1 MTGTMWLANFW
12 AAVIAFAILMYVILD
27 GYDLGVGILFGTM
40 RNEQHRATMM
50 GAIAPYWDG
59 NETWLILVGAGLF
72 ATFPMVYAIF
82 LPAFYLP
89 VALMLFGIAFRGV
102 AFEFRERSTG
112 MRQAWDR
119 GFFLGSL
126 IIAFVQGAA
135 IGAMVQELHVVDGR
149 YAGGGFDWVTPFA
162 IFCGLGAVLGYALLG
177 AAWLVL
183 KTDGDLRHWAYLR
196 LPWLLGGVVV
206 VLVVVFAYAL
216 TKHLHVFDR
225 WSAHPQLLVLPLLA
239 ALAVVGL
246 GFGISQ
252 RRDGV
257 PFAMAALAVAFSF
270 LTLAASF
277 WPYMIPYTVTVQDA
291 AAPPQSL
298 EFFFWGGGLVV
309 FPIVLIYTAAVF
321 WIFRG
326 KVGKVAQGYG

>member
-1 MTGTMWLANFW
+1 MWLVYFW
-12 AAVIAFAILMYVILD
+12 AAVIAFAILMYVVLD

-40 RNEQHRATMM
+40 TDERHRATMM

-59 NETWLILVGAGLF
+59 NETWLVLTGAGLF
-72 ATFPMVYAIF
+72 AAFPMVYAIF

-89 VALMLFGIAFRGV
+89 VALMLLGIAFRGV
-102 AFEFRERSTG
+102 AFEFRERSTK
-112 MRQAWDR
+112 MRPVWDH

-126 IIAFVQGAA
+126 VIAFVQGAA

-162 IFCGLGAVLGYALLG
+162 IFCGIGAVLGYALLG
-177 AAWLVL
+177 AGWLVL
-183 KTDGDLRHWAYLR
+183 KTDGELRDWAYLR
-196 LPWLLGGVVV
+196 LPWLLGGAVI
-206 VLVVVFAYAL
+206 VLIIVFVYAL
-216 TKHLHVFDR
+216 AAGLHVFDR
-225 WSAHPQLLVLPLLA
+225 WASHPLLLILPFLA

-246 GFGISQ
+246 AHGIRQ
-252 RRDGV
+252 RRDAQ
-257 PFAMAALAVAFSF
+257 PFAMATLAVAFSF

-277 WPYMIPYTVTVQDA
+277 WPYMIPYTVTVEDA
-291 AAPPQSL
+291 ASPPQTL

-326 KVGKVAQGYG
+326 KVGKVAPRYG